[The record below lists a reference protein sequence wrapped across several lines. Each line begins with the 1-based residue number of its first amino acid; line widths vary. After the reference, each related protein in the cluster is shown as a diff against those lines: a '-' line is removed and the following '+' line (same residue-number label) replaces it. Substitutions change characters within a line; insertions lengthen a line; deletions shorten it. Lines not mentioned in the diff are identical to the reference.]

1 MGSQGGRSL
10 VKYAGPMTQSTGV
23 QIELDDATK
32 AYGTHVVLQRI
43 GLSVPQGQFLAV
55 MGRSGSGKSTLLKLI
70 GGLDTPDSGAVMHG
84 GHSLNSMTERERAR
98 FRRRSLGFVF
108 QFFNLIPTL
117 TVNENVQLPLELN
130 GIKGIEAADRTAK
143 LLEEL
148 DLTDCAER
156 FPEELSG
163 GEQQR
168 VAIARALVHE
178 PELVIADEPT
188 GNLDLDTANRVLE
201 LLDAS
206 CRQRHTTLII
216 ATHSREVANLADRV
230 LSIRNARLQA
240 AEA

>member
-1 MGSQGGRSL
+1 MRH
-10 VKYAGPMTQSTGV
+10 STDT
-23 QIELDDATK
+23 QIELDDVTK
-32 AYGTHVVLQRI
+32 AYGTHVVLHRI
-43 GLSVPQGQFLAV
+43 GLTVPQGQFLAL
-55 MGRSGSGKSTLLKLI
+55 MGRSGSGKSTLLKLV
-70 GGLDTPDSGAVMHG
+70 GGLDTPDTGAVMHG
-84 GHSLNSMTERERAR
+84 GRSLNLMTERERAR

-117 TVNENVQLPLELN
+117 TVIENVQLPLELN
-130 GIKGIEAADRTAK
+130 GIKGIEAADKTAK
-143 LLEEL
+143 LLDEL

-178 PELVIADEPT
+178 PKLVIADEPT

-206 CRQRHTTLII
+206 CRQRQTTLIV

-240 AEA
+240 PES